1 MMAASFTRGG
11 VFFVVTR
18 HSNQKGEERMAN
30 GILFRGINNTI
41 MPEGLL
47 V

>member
-1 MMAASFTRGG
+1 MTSSFTCGG
-11 VFFVVTR
+11 VFCVAMR
-18 HSNQKGEERMAN
+18 QSNQKGEERMAN